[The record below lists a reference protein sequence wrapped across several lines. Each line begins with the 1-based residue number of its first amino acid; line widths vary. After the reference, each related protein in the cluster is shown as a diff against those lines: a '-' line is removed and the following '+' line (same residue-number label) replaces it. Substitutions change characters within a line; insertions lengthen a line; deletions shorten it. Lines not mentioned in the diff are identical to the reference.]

1 MKRVSYR
8 RMIEHIA
15 YTPST
20 REYGSEPLVSC
31 IGVRMA
37 AFLFDQPFAKVAGDV
52 EKIWLRDNTR
62 PGGDED

>member
-1 MKRVSYR
+1 MKRLSYR

-20 REYGSEPLVSC
+20 REYGSEPLATC
-31 IGVRMA
+31 IGVKMA
-37 AFLFDQPFAKVAGDV
+37 ATLFDQPAARVAADV
-52 EKIWLRDNTR
+52 ERIWLRDDAR